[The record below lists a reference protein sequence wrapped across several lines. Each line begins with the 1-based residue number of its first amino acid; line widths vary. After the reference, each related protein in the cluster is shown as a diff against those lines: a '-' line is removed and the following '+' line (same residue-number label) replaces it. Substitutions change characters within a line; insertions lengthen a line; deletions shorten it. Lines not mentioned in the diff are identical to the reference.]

1 MRVLQAMA
9 GARHGGA
16 ETFFARLVPA
26 LARAGVAQ
34 AALVRPEP
42 ERLSAL
48 RAAGVRLETAPFRR
62 RLDLVTRR
70 RFRRLIEEFRPDI
83 VLTWMN
89 RASAA
94 CPPGEAIHCARLGG
108 YYDLKD
114 YRRCD
119 HLIGNTPDIVA
130 YLRRG
135 GWPAERVHYLPN
147 FVPERQAPPLD
158 RSSLDTPADAP
169 LLLALGRLHPAKGF
183 DVLLAALAALPGAW
197 LWLAGDGPQAGRL
210 KGLALRHGVAER
222 VRFLGWRAD
231 VPALFAAADLLVCPS
246 RAEPFGNVV
255 VEAWAQRRPVIAA
268 ASSGPQG
275 LIAEGESG
283 LLVPADDADAL
294 AQAIR
299 RLLHSP
305 DLAAALAERG
315 RLAYETHFTEA
326 AVVARWGD
334 LFARLAR

>member
-16 ETFFARLVPA
+16 ETFFMRLVPA
-26 LARAGVAQ
+26 LARAGLAQ

-42 ERLSAL
+42 ERLDAL
-48 RAAGVRLETAPFRR
+48 RTAGLTPRTAPFRR

-70 RFRRLIEEFRPDI
+70 RFRRLIAEFEPDI

-94 CPPGEAIHCARLGG
+94 CPRGAAVHCGRLGG
-108 YYDLKD
+108 YYDLRY

-130 YLRRG
+130 SLRRG

-158 RSSLDTPADAP
+158 RRSLDTPEEAP
-169 LLLALGRLHPAKGF
+169 LLLALGRLHRVKGF
-183 DVLLAALAALPGAW
+183 DVLLAALAALPSVW
-197 LWLAGDGPQAGRL
+197 LWLAGEGPEASRL
-210 KGLALRHGVAER
+210 KALAWRHGVAGR

-268 ASSGPQG
+268 ASVGPRG

-283 LLVPADDADAL
+283 LLVPIEDADAL

-299 RLLHSP
+299 RLLHSR

-315 RLAYETHFTEA
+315 RLAYETQFTEA
-326 AVVARWGD
+326 AVVARCRD
-334 LFARLAR
+334 LFDRLAR